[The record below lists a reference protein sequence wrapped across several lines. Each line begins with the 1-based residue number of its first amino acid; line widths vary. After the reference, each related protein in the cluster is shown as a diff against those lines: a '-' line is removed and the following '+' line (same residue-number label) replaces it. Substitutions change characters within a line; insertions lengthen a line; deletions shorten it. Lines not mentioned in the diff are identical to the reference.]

1 MRCRHCGKR
10 YSAADSQPA
19 PGGSSAPGEFFFA
32 ALLIAG
38 LGGVFWLAGFKL
50 LGLLT
55 ACVAI
60 LPTLLIPLA
69 WWDCHGPV
77 AISSHGGERCSH
89 CGGRNKVWPWSL

>member
-1 MRCRHCGKR
+1 V
-10 YSAADSQPA
+10 
-19 PGGSSAPGEFFFA
+19 
-32 ALLIAG
+32 L
-38 LGGVFWLAGFKL
+38 WLAGFKF

-77 AISSHGGERCSH
+77 ALSPHGGERCSH
-89 CGGRNKVWPWSL
+89 CGGSNRVWPWSL